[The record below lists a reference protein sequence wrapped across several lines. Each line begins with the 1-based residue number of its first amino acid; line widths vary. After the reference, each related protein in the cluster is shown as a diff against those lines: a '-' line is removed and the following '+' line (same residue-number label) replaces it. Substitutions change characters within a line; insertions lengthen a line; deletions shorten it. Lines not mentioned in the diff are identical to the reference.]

1 MTTNTSKNFVG
12 NGLLTLGIVLG
23 VLTFWLFAQTLLIAG
38 PAIKESIGLTDAEL
52 NLATSV
58 TALASGCFIVVAGG
72 LADKFGRVK
81 FTYLG
86 FILSIIGSIMLLV
99 STGPIMFTLGR
110 FIQGISAACIMP
122 ATLALMKT
130 YYEGNARRTALS
142 WWSVGSW
149 GGSGICSLAGGMM
162 ITYLGNWESIFIT
175 SIVCAVLGILLIKM
189 TGIPESKSTEEAKAF
204 DYTGLVLFVVALFS
218 LNIFITKGASL
229 GWTSPT
235 VLISAVVFI
244 VSLVLFIPIE
254 KKKEDAAFIDFSL
267 FKNMP
272 YSGASFSNFMLNA
285 VAGSLFVV
293 NIYIQNAR
301 GFTAS
306 QTGMLS
312 IGYLIAVLA
321 MIPMGQIILQKL
333 GAKKP
338 MLLGTFV
345 TGIGVALMAL
355 TFLPQ
360 LPYIIAVIAGFLLFG
375 LGLGFYATPST
386 DTAISNAPE
395 EKVGVASGIY
405 KMASSLGGAF
415 GVAISATVY
424 TAILGAEPTVSDMNL
439 AGLVGLLVNVL
450 FCVLSFI
457 SIVWLVPKNT
467 NK

>member
-272 YSGASFSNFMLNA
+272 YSGASFSNFML
-285 VAGSLFVV
+285 
-293 NIYIQNAR
+293 
-301 GFTAS
+301 
-306 QTGMLS
+306 
-312 IGYLIAVLA
+312 IAVLA